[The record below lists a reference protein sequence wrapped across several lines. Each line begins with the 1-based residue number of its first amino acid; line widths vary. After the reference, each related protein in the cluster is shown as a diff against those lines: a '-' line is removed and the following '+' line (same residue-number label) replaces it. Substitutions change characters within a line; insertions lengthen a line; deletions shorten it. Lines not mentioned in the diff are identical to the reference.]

1 MNNKKL
7 FPALLLA
14 GTLFA
19 ASTATTQA
27 QQTLTKEITQEVP
40 SQKGSL
46 IRIVT
51 SSRKVAIKSWDQNKV
66 KVTMEL
72 VYDTSL
78 AKKTRTDAEWFED
91 LGVNIKPF
99 SNRVDILTSSTSAA
113 FSKTYR
119 ASGNDVIVYGQ
130 GNVKHKTVPATT
142 FNGVQYRSL
151 DEVTVKGLKG
161 TIAVRVMSIMVPTGC
176 KLDIENKYGDV
187 VIGMNVDE
195 AKLEINNGALDAQD
209 IKDLKL
215 TGNYCNAN
223 LGNIDKAEVE
233 FTNGTF
239 RAQNINDL
247 DMDSKSSTIEYEK
260 GNYLYV
266 RSQADNYTIDAID
279 KVDGRKVYGSFKID
293 QLNNSFDLEGNN
305 VDIKF
310 RNIGPD
316 VTLIKINN
324 KYGDVRL
331 PVKNLKNYYVDFIGN
346 YSTVF
351 APFQKE
357 VVKEEEEKKDE
368 KKEGD
373 GETTTTT
380 RVKDVVVTGYA
391 QNYRKGGASG
401 VGEVAPRH
409 FTSAVG
415 DTKGKHTRIELT
427 CHSCTVDFK

>member
-14 GTLFA
+14 ATIIMAG
-19 ASTATTQA
+19 STDTQA
-27 QQTLTKEITQEVP
+27 QQTLTKEISQEVP

-46 IRIVT
+46 IRIIT
-51 SSRKVAIKSWDQNKV
+51 ASRKVAIKSWDQPKV
-66 KVTMEL
+66 KVTVEL
-72 VYDTSL
+72 TYDSSF
-78 AKKTRTDAEWFED
+78 AKKNRSDAEWFED
-91 LGVNIKPF
+91 MGINVKPF
-99 SNRVDILTSSTSAA
+99 SNRVDILTG
-113 FSKTYR
+113 
-119 ASGNDVIVYGQ
+119 SGTFALTTTRVY
-130 GNVKHKTVPATT
+130 NTKHKTAP
-142 FNGVQYRSL
+142 GKSKL
-151 DEVTVKGLKG
+151 DEVIVKGYGTKTISGQKLDEVVVKG
-161 TIAVRVMSIMVPTGC
+161 YSKPSIRIMSIMVPAGC
-176 KLDIENKYGDV
+176 KLDIENNYGDV

-195 AKLEINNGALDAQD
+195 AKLEVSNGALDAQD

-223 LGNIDKAEVE
+223 LGNIDKAEIE
-233 FTNGTF
+233 FYNGTF

-247 DMDSKSSTIEYEK
+247 DMDSRSSTIEYEK

-266 RSQADNYTIDAID
+266 RSQADNYSIDAID
-279 KVDGRKVYGSFKID
+279 KVDGRKVYGSIKID

-310 RNIGPD
+310 RNIGTD
-316 VTLIKINN
+316 VSLIKINN

-331 PVKNLKNYYVDFIGN
+331 PVKSLKNYYVDFIGN

-357 VVKEEEEKKDE
+357 VVKEEE
-368 KKEGD
+368 KKEGEGD
-373 GETTTTT
+373 AAS
-380 RVKDVVVTGYA
+380 KDNKEVVVTGYSRNFKSNTTA
-391 QNYRKGGASG
+391 

>member
-14 GTLFA
+14 GTLI
-19 ASTATTQA
+19 TAGSMNARA
-27 QQTLTKEITQEVP
+27 QQTLTKEISQEVP

-51 SSRKVAIKSWDQNKV
+51 ASRKVSIKSWDQSKV
-66 KVTMEL
+66 KVTVEL
-72 VYDTSL
+72 TYDTSYPRKNR
-78 AKKTRTDAEWFED
+78 ADADWFED
-91 LGVNIKPF
+91 MGINIKPF
-99 SNRVDILTSSTSAA
+99 SNRVDILTGSGAFAVSNVYRTSP
-113 FSKTYR
+113 K
-119 ASGNDVIVYGQ
+119 DKEVIVFGQ
-130 GNVKHKTVPATT
+130 SNPIKKKGLATT
-142 FNGVQYRSL
+142 IRNSQSL
-151 DEVTVKGLKG
+151 EGVTVKGFAG
-161 TIAVRVMSIMVPTGC
+161 RPAIRIMSIMVPTGC

-195 AKLEINNGALDAQD
+195 AKLEVSNGALDAQD

-233 FTNGTF
+233 FNNGTF
-239 RAQNINDL
+239 RAQTINDL
-247 DMDSKSSTIEYEK
+247 DMDSKSSSIEYEK

-266 RSQADNYTIDAID
+266 RSQADHYTIDAID
-279 KVDGRKVYGSFKID
+279 KVDGRKVYGSIRIG

-310 RNIGPD
+310 RNIGTD
-316 VTLIKINN
+316 VSLIKINN
-324 KYGDVRL
+324 KYGDLRL
-331 PVKNLKNYYVDFIGN
+331 PVKSLKNYYVDFIGD
-346 YSTVF
+346 YSSVF

-357 VVKEEEEKKDE
+357 VVKEEEKK
-368 KKEGD
+368 KKEGEGD
-373 GETTTTT
+373 PLKE
-380 RVKDVVVTGYA
+380 VEVTGYGNTRYKLSTTTA
-391 QNYRKGGASG
+391 GI
-401 VGEVAPRH
+401 GEVAPRH
-409 FTSAVG
+409 FTSTNG